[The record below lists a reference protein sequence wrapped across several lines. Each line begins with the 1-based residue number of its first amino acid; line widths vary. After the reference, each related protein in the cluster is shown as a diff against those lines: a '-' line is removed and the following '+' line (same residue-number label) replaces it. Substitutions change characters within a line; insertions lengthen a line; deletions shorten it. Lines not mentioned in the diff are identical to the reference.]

1 MWPGKFDYARPA
13 TVAEALQL
21 LADNEDAKLLAGG
34 HSLLPAMKLRLN
46 EAPLLIDISRIDG
59 LGGIS
64 NNGSLSIGALC
75 THAEIAASADVQA
88 SCMALATATG
98 MVGDQQV
105 RNWGTLGG
113 NVAHADPA
121 SDPPTVLVAFNANIN
136 IAGASGS
143 RSVAATDFFMDLF
156 TVDLEP
162 GEIITSIEI
171 PAHAHDGCSYV
182 KMSHPASRY
191 AVVGICASPA
201 YGRQTP
207 VALRTSPWVA
217 RTVRPMRSPGAEA
230 ALGGSSLDAADA
242 GCSSGCAEG
251 GYRRRTDRRHE
262 LPGRLPPGDGR
273 CLPQTRGEGCLRLNA
288 AFP

>member
-1 MWPGKFDYARPA
+1 MWPGEFEYARPSS
-13 TVAEALQL
+13 VAEALQL

-59 LGGIS
+59 LGDIS

-75 THAEIAASADVQA
+75 THAQIATSAEVQSA
-88 SCMALATATG
+88 CKALASATG

-121 SDPPTVLVAFNANIN
+121 SDPPTVLVAFNAMIN
-136 IAGASGS
+136 IMGASGS
-143 RSVAATDFFMDLF
+143 RSVAASDFFVDLF

-162 GEIITSIEI
+162 GEIITSIDI
-171 PAHAHDGCSYV
+171 PAHAHDGSAYV

-191 AVVGICASPA
+191 AVVGICVVLHQVGGSCTGAH
-201 YGRQTP
+201 
-207 VALRTSPWVA
+207 VAVGGA
-217 RTVRPMRSPGAEA
+217 TVKPMRSPGAEDALSGTMLNA
-230 ALGGSSLDAADA
+230 AALDAAAAALKADIADDLIGDMSFPEDYRQEMA
-242 GCSSGCAEG
+242 GVYLKRAVMAAG
-251 GYRRRTDRRHE
+251 G
-262 LPGRLPPGDGR
+262 
-273 CLPQTRGEGCLRLNA
+273 
-288 AFP
+288 

>member
-1 MWPGKFDYARPA
+1 MWPGEFEYARPA

-59 LGGIS
+59 LNSIS
-64 NNGSLSIGALC
+64 NNGALSIGALC

-88 SCMALATATG
+88 SCQALATATG
-98 MVGDQQV
+98 IVGDQQV
-105 RNWGTLGG
+105 RNWGTIGG

-136 IAGASGS
+136 IEGASGS
-143 RSVAATDFFMDLF
+143 RSVAAADFFVDLF

-191 AVVGICASPA
+191 AVVGVCVVLHRDGASCSGA
-201 YGRQTP
+201 H
-207 VALRTSPWVA
+207 VAVGGA
-217 RTVRPMRSPGAEA
+217 TVKPMRSPGAEA
-230 ALGGSSLDAADA
+230 ALRGSMLDDAALGAAAAALKDDIANDLIGDMSFPEAYRQEMA
-242 GCSSGCAEG
+242 GVYLKRAVKAAG
-251 GYRRRTDRRHE
+251 G
-262 LPGRLPPGDGR
+262 
-273 CLPQTRGEGCLRLNA
+273 
-288 AFP
+288 

>member
-1 MWPGKFDYARPA
+1 MWPGEFDYARPA

-59 LGGIS
+59 LSGIS

-75 THAEIAASADVQA
+75 THAEIAASTEVQA

-136 IAGASGS
+136 IAGAAGS

-171 PAHAHDGCSYV
+171 PAHPHDGCSYV

-191 AVVGICASPA
+191 AVVGICAVLHMDGEQLQRCACRS
-201 YGRQTP
+201 GRCNRASH
-207 VALRTSPWVA
+207 ALAWR
-217 RTVRPMRSPGAEA
+217 
-230 ALGGSSLDAADA
+230 GSCAGRFLAGRCCA

-251 GYRRRTDRRHE
+251 GHRRRTDRRHE

-273 CLPQTRGEGCLRLNA
+273 GLPQTRGEGCLRLNA

>member
-1 MWPGKFDYARPA
+1 MWPGEFEYARPA
-13 TVAEALQL
+13 SVAEALQL

-59 LGGIS
+59 LRSIS

-88 SCMALATATG
+88 SCNALATATG
-98 MVGDQQV
+98 IVGDQQV
-105 RNWGTLGG
+105 RNWGTIGG

-136 IAGASGS
+136 IEGAAGS
-143 RSVAATDFFMDLF
+143 RSVAAADFFVDLF

-162 GEIITSIEI
+162 GEIITSVEI

-191 AVVGICASPA
+191 AVVGVCVVLHRDGDACSGA
-201 YGRQTP
+201 H
-207 VALRTSPWVA
+207 VAVGGA
-217 RTVRPMRSPGAEA
+217 TVKPLRSPGAEA
-230 ALGGSSLDAADA
+230 ALRGSMLDDAALDAAAAALKDDIADDLIGDMSFPEAYRQEMA
-242 GCSSGCAEG
+242 GVYLKRAVKAAG
-251 GYRRRTDRRHE
+251 G
-262 LPGRLPPGDGR
+262 
-273 CLPQTRGEGCLRLNA
+273 
-288 AFP
+288 

>member
-1 MWPGKFDYARPA
+1 MWPGEFDYARPA

-59 LGGIS
+59 LSGIS

-75 THAEIAASADVQA
+75 THAEIAASAEVHA

-136 IAGASGS
+136 IAGAAGS

-171 PAHAHDGCSYV
+171 PAHPHDGCSYV

-191 AVVGICASPA
+191 AVVGICAVLHMDGDSCSA
-201 YGRQTP
+201 AH
-207 VALRTSPWVA
+207 VAVGGA
-217 RTVRPMRSPGAEA
+217 TVRPMRSPGAEA
-230 ALGGSSLDAADA
+230 ALGGSSLDAAALDA
-242 GCSSGCAEG
+242 AAAALKADIADELIGDMSFPED
-251 GYRRRTDRRHE
+251 YRQEMAGVYLKRAVK
-262 LPGRLPPGDGR
+262 
-273 CLPQTRGEGCLRLNA
+273 A
-288 AFP
+288 ACG